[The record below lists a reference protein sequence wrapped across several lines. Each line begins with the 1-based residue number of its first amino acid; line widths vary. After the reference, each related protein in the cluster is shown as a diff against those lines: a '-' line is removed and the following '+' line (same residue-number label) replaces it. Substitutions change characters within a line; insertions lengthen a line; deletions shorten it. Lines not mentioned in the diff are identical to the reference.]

1 MAALSTA
8 RSKHFRKSHLDPRN
22 RYAFVNLQK
31 LYEDQR
37 QWADA
42 AGVREKIAALDE
54 DKPQAN
60 NQILGFLRNEV
71 GEL

>member
-1 MAALSTA
+1 M
-8 RSKHFRKSHLDPRN
+8 
-22 RYAFVNLQK
+22 NLQK

-71 GEL
+71 GET